1 MRIAVQYDYAVVGLG
16 KWNDIMNEGAERFRG
31 VKYDSFS

>member
-1 MRIAVQYDYAVVGLG
+1 MPIAVQHDYAVVGLG
-16 KWNDIMNEGAERFRG
+16 KWNDIMKGGAERFRG